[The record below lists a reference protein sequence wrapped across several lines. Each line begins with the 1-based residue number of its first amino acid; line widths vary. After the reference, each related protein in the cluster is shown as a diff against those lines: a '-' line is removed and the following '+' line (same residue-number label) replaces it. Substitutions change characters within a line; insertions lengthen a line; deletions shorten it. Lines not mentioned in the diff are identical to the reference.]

1 MRAIWRAKW
10 NKNRRKCDGFRSICH
25 QSSCHTS
32 ETAFYRCI
40 YSSFRGSGKELTM
53 EKVKWEKWYQFTS
66 LNWYDGLIE
75 FLFRFVAKTSE
86 PLLAAGLVISAAD
99 YLSHGAVMTG
109 NPAFALGW
117 AWAQALAL
125 ESSSGVV
132 FVYSLQAFR
141 QTDKVKGSIYLTL
154 ALMLAVV
161 GGGMLL
167 LQVNATTMGS
177 AESAVPALNVLRVI
191 VSIAYIFLLRAKS
204 IRFSDLQDT
213 SAQPAPASAVN
224 PEVLNVLVEKLETLS
239 ITVNQLTN
247 PSIPALPEQAEF
259 LPDAPIVTWHEDGK
273 VDTVQ
278 FPGKEPVHVH
288 ERNKAP
294 ANLEPIYQGKFTSKE
309 QEIAAVLARMP
320 GASAEDI
327 AQEAGCSVRT
337 AEKWIQ
343 RLVTP

>member
-1 MRAIWRAKW
+1 
-10 NKNRRKCDGFRSICH
+10 
-25 QSSCHTS
+25 
-32 ETAFYRCI
+32 
-40 YSSFRGSGKELTM
+40 M

-132 FVYSLQAFR
+132 FVYALSAFR
-141 QTDKVKGSIYLTL
+141 QSDNLKGGIYLAL
-154 ALMLAVV
+154 ALLLAIV
-161 GGGMLL
+161 GGWMLL
-167 LQVNATTMGS
+167 LQVNVVTLGS
-177 AESAVPALNVLRVI
+177 AEPAVLGLNVLRVV

-204 IRFSDLQDT
+204 IRFSDLADT
-213 SAQPAPASAVN
+213 REQPAPAPAVN

-247 PSIPALPEQAEF
+247 PSMPALPA
-259 LPDAPIVTWHEDGK
+259 
-273 VDTVQ
+273 
-278 FPGKEPVHVH
+278 HV
-288 ERNKAP
+288 ENRVEIS
-294 ANLEPIYQGKFTSKE
+294 EPIYPTQFASKE
-309 QEIAAVLARMP
+309 Q
-320 GASAEDI
+320 
-327 AQEAGCSVRT
+327 
-337 AEKWIQ
+337 
-343 RLVTP
+343 

>member
-1 MRAIWRAKW
+1 MFR
-10 NKNRRKCDGFRSICH
+10 KN
-25 QSSCHTS
+25 Q
-32 ETAFYRCI
+32 TAEQENGWH
-40 YSSFRGSGKELTM
+40 SF
-53 EKVKWEKWYQFTS
+53 VS
-66 LNWYDGLIE
+66 LVWYDEFIE
-75 FLFRFVAKTSE
+75 FLFRFTAKTSE

-99 YLSHGAVMTG
+99 YLSHGAVMAG
-109 NPAFALGW
+109 HPAFALGW

-125 ESSSGVV
+125 VSSSGVV
-132 FVYSLQAFR
+132 FVYALQAFR

-177 AESAVPALNVLRVI
+177 AESAVPVLNVLRVI

-204 IRFSDLQDT
+204 IRFSDLADT
-213 SAQPAPASAVN
+213 PEQPALAPAVS

-247 PSIPALPEQAEF
+247 PSMPAISEHAE
-259 LPDAPIVTWHEDGK
+259 
-273 VDTVQ
+273 
-278 FPGKEPVHVH
+278 
-288 ERNKAP
+288 
-294 ANLEPIYQGKFTSKE
+294 NLKQISEPIYPAQFASKE

-320 GASAEDI
+320 GASVQEV
-327 AQEAGCSVRT
+327 AQEAHCSVRT

-343 RLVTP
+343 RLADKGGN